1 MLNEKDL
8 QHFCNIYTKFK
19 FKNWTYMYIIFLIK
33 LIIRK
38 KKNDIRSRKKTTQS
52 RSITIERIICLEGRN
67 STIRTHKIESFPP
80 NSRGKNTADHS
91 NPILT
96 IRGAKILSNLAA
108 CQSKWYSFPCSLFS
122 PRGAFINYLHEIE

>member
-1 MLNEKDL
+1 
-8 QHFCNIYTKFK
+8 
-19 FKNWTYMYIIFLIK
+19 MYIIFLIK

-38 KKNDIRSRKKTTQS
+38 KKNDIRSQKKTTQS

-108 CQSKWYSFPCSLFS
+108 CQSK
-122 PRGAFINYLHEIE
+122 

>member
-1 MLNEKDL
+1 
-8 QHFCNIYTKFK
+8 
-19 FKNWTYMYIIFLIK
+19 MYIIFLIK

-80 NSRGKNTADHS
+80 NSRGKNIP
-91 NPILT
+91 PIIPIPFLPSEEQRSYR
-96 IRGAKILSNLAA
+96 ISPLAKANDIH
-108 CQSKWYSFPCSLFS
+108 FPVPFFLPGEPS
-122 PRGAFINYLHEIE
+122 